1 MDHEQTILIGVHLE
15 MKQRH
20 MCSDKQEEVQMV
32 VYRPP
37 SENIFSVSV
46 RYTVVH
52 SMNRRSVLC
61 QIDDPMSLTDCVISQ
76 SGRKLRKPVTS
87 NFYSSHSQ
95 IVYLQQRWLSVNF
108 KWSNWT
114 CQRHQ
119 EVECSGTTTLA
130 SVLEVSG
137 VLRSNKT
144 NGNMT
149 GSDRKCFRRI
159 AWWHGWGLCRSG
171 LRKNHSCFS
180 CQRVRGGVGGRE

>member
-1 MDHEQTILIGVHLE
+1 MLNEYFKPNELRLLWIALNEQFYEIRTRLTMDHEQTILIGVHLE

-95 IVYLQQRWLSVNF
+95 IVYLQQR
-108 KWSNWT
+108 
-114 CQRHQ
+114 
-119 EVECSGTTTLA
+119 
-130 SVLEVSG
+130 
-137 VLRSNKT
+137 
-144 NGNMT
+144 
-149 GSDRKCFRRI
+149 
-159 AWWHGWGLCRSG
+159 
-171 LRKNHSCFS
+171 
-180 CQRVRGGVGGRE
+180 